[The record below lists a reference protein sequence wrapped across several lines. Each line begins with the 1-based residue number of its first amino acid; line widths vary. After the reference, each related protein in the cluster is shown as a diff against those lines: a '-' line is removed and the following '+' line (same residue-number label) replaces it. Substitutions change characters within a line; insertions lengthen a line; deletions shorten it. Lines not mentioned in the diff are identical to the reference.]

1 MANRYRNRGVAM
13 VVGSAAMLLLAAC
26 PAGDPPPTGP
36 TGSGL
41 SISSPYAGQALAGT
55 VMVAASGVDGA
66 ATDLVFELGSLRVE
80 AASDGTAII
89 NTRVVEDGP
98 TVLVAT
104 ASVGGASERTE
115 IAVVVTNDLPSSGV
129 VGQQGGALRTAA
141 GSYLGIPPGALSDA
155 VAVSVTDTTQESIL
169 DEFGVDYPALGV
181 TFLGALTVEADASG
195 FEVPIQADLAGWA
208 EAVQPDQQV
217 VMFALAPDA
226 SGNGVG
232 ELMFAAAAQAT
243 PDGSV
248 VSRPT
253 PRSEVHG
260 VGGAGVARL
269 QATANARPGAIVTIV
284 GRGYNPSGVL
294 STVARFAGGVDLL
307 AFATIVGD
315 ESFNPLME
323 VSFALPA
330 MSSTTQSVRLHNLT
344 TGHRSNPIDVAIA
357 SLGSGTAAVY
367 LGFVDQV
374 RAAVER
380 TTVGRADLASLGAT
394 WVNALAA
401 ESSSVAAAMAANSG
415 LVSAANRALLDGSSG
430 SGSVSE
436 VRALIAR
443 HALVLDAIAVSV
455 PELGEVAVD
464 LATLLVATAP
474 RPNGTAGSSRLQT
487 GGNPDCWSAPQS
499 VRISLGDAGSAT
511 TGMGSAAPTP
521 CLGGGAVGGG
531 GPSASAGAYTASR
544 RGVALGPVQ
553 GAIVSILRQG
563 TSDRLTPFTALTDE
577 SGYFFLPFVPA
588 GEPFTLHAVD
598 PATGAVATADGIM
611 GGDNELFV
619 QDVVFASD
627 SDGAGLPVASFVV
640 TDLGDATFR
649 FDASASYDPD
659 GVIVSYLWE
668 FGDGAI
674 DTTSSS
680 VIDHEY
686 RVSGTHPV
694 RLVVVDD
701 DGNAAQALAEIA
713 IAPSYDIA
721 LVRDHSVMPVLDGD
735 GARTALIAYSDA
747 SFEQYSG
754 LLVREAATGVDSR
767 ADAAVDGTASDAD
780 WVRGHRVSADGRFVA
795 FETLASNLSDAV
807 GTNARSVYIKDLVT
821 GAVEAITREDVEQL
835 AGCVRMPDLGADGRH
850 VSFNYDSACGTS
862 SFSTQRVYVKD
873 LDSGDVTLVS
883 GAGFGRFAVNAVN
896 ADGTVVAFGG
906 DDSDLVP
913 GDTNG
918 FPDVFVWDAATDT
931 YVRASL
937 AYDGAQ
943 ADAAVFHGPGSLTSD
958 GRYLLMTSW
967 ATNLVPGD
975 TNGFGDAFVRDLHE
989 GTIERVSLS
998 SSGEQLDAATVAAQ
1012 ISADGR
1018 YLAFVT
1024 RATNV
1029 IPGFA
1034 TGGLSRLFVRDLATG
1049 QVAWLDRTDLGK
1061 DADGEPRDA
1070 PSISGDGRYVAFV
1083 SRGRLVADAHPE
1095 SLGLYR
1101 VENPLWTP

>member
-1 MANRYRNRGVAM
+1 MINRYRNRGVSM
-13 VVGSAAMLLLAAC
+13 VVGLGVMLLLAAC
-26 PAGDPPPTGP
+26 PAGDPPPTGAS
-36 TGSGL
+36 GGGL

-55 VMVAASGVDGA
+55 VMVAAAGVGGT

-89 NTRVVEDGP
+89 NTRHVDDGP

-104 ASVGGASERTE
+104 ASVGGAAERTE
-115 IAVVVTNDLPSSGV
+115 TAVTVSNDLPSSGV

-141 GSYLGIPPGALSDA
+141 GSYLAIPPGALSA
-155 VAVSVTDTTQESIL
+155 PIAVSVADTTQESIL

-195 FEVPIQADLAGWA
+195 FELPTQVDLAGWA
-208 EAVQPDQQV
+208 EAVQPGQQV

-226 SGNGVG
+226 TGNGVG
-232 ELMFAAAAQAT
+232 ELMFAASAQAT

-248 VSRPT
+248 ITRPT
-253 PRSEVHG
+253 PRSEVYG
-260 VGGAGVARL
+260 VGEAGAARL

-294 STVARFAGGVDLL
+294 STVARFPGGIDLL
-307 AFATIVGD
+307 ALPTIVGD
-315 ESFNPLME
+315 EPFNPLME

-330 MSSTTQSVRLHNLT
+330 SSTTTNTMHLHNLT
-344 TGHRSNPIDVAIA
+344 TGHRSSPIDVAIA
-357 SLGSGTAAVY
+357 ALGSGSAADYV
-367 LGFVDQV
+367 GFVDQV
-374 RAAVER
+374 RAAVEL
-380 TTVGRADLASLGAT
+380 TTVGRADLASMGAML
-394 WVNALAA
+394 VNALA
-401 ESSSVAAAMAANSG
+401 EENSSVAAAMAANSG

-443 HALVLDAIAVSV
+443 HALVLDAIAASV
-455 PELGEVAVD
+455 PELGQVAAD
-464 LATLLVATAP
+464 LATLLITTAP
-474 RPNGTAGSSRLQT
+474 RPNAGVGSSRLQT
-487 GGNPDCWSAPQS
+487 GGDPDCVSAPPP
-499 VRISLGDAGSAT
+499 VRISLGDASSAT
-511 TGMGSAAPTP
+511 TGMGSAGATP
-521 CLGGGAVGGG
+521 CLGGGAVGGS
-531 GPSASAGAYTASR
+531 GPSTSAGAHTSSR
-544 RGVALGPVQ
+544 RGVVLGPVR
-553 GAIVSILRQG
+553 GAIVSVLRQG
-563 TSDRLTPFTALTDE
+563 TSERLTPFTALTDE
-577 SGYFFLPFVPA
+577 SGYFFLPFLPA
-588 GEPFTLHAVD
+588 GEPFTLRAVD
-598 PATGAVATADGIM
+598 PATSAVATADGVM
-611 GGDNELFV
+611 GGANELHV
-619 QDVVFASD
+619 QNLVFAAVD
-627 SDGAGLPVASFVV
+627 DDTGVPVASFVV
-640 TDLGDATFR
+640 TDLGDETFR
-649 FDASASYDPD
+649 FDASASHDPD

-668 FGDGAI
+668 FGDGALE
-674 DTTSSS
+674 TTESS
-680 VIDHEY
+680 VIEHEY
-686 RVSGTHPV
+686 RVSGTHSV

-701 DGNAAQALAEIA
+701 DGNAAQALAEIV
-713 IAPSYDIA
+713 IAPAYDIT

-735 GARTALIAYSDA
+735 GSRTALVAYSDA
-747 SFEQYSG
+747 SFEHYSG
-754 LLVREAATGVDSR
+754 LLVREAASGVDTR
-767 ADAAVDGTASDAD
+767 ADAAADGTPSDAD
-780 WVRGHRVSADGRFVA
+780 WVQGHRVSADGRHVA
-795 FETLASNLSDAV
+795 FSTNASNLSDAV

-821 GAVEAITREDVEQL
+821 GAVEAITRADVEQL

-862 SFSTQRVYVKD
+862 SFSSQRVYVKD

-883 GAGFGRFAVNAVN
+883 GAGFGRFAINAVN

-918 FPDVFVWDAATDT
+918 FPDVFVWDAATDAH
-931 YVRASL
+931 VRASL

-989 GTIERVSLS
+989 GTIQRVSLS
-998 SSGEQLDAATVAAQ
+998 STGQQLDAATFEAQ

-1018 YLAFVT
+1018 YLVFVT

-1029 IPGFA
+1029 IPGLVA
-1034 TGGLSRLFVRDLATG
+1034 GGLSRLYVRDLATG
-1049 QVAWLDRTDLGK
+1049 EVAWLDRTDLGK
-1061 DADGEPRDA
+1061 DPDGEVRNA
-1070 PSISGDGRYVAFV
+1070 PAISGDGRYVAFE
-1083 SRGRLVADAHPE
+1083 SRGHLVPDADRD
-1095 SLGLYR
+1095 SLGVYR